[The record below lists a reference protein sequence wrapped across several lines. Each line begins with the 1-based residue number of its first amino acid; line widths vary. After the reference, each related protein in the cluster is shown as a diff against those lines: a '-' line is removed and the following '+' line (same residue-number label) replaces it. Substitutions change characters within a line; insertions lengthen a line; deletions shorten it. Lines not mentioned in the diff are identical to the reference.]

1 MRHKSLLI
9 ILLLFSGFWLQAQE
23 TPLAVISN
31 NNGAPAEL
39 KAGALRSIL
48 RGEKQRWPN
57 GTKVVIALMKT
68 NTPVGSSTLKKIYN
82 MSADE
87 LNKYWLA
94 LVFQGKASAPTF
106 FNSTSELEAFVAQT
120 PGAIGVTG
128 STGST
133 VRSVTIDG
141 KKAL

>member
-1 MRHKSLLI
+1 MHHKLLLL
-9 ILLLFSGFWLQAQE
+9 LLLFAACWVQAQE
-23 TPLAVISN
+23 TPLTIISN

-39 KAGALRSIL
+39 KTGALKSIL

-68 NTPVGSSTLKKIYN
+68 NTPVGSSTVKKIYN

-94 LVFQGKASAPTF
+94 LVFQGKATAPTF
-106 FNSTSELEAFVAQT
+106 FNSTSDLEAFVAQT
-120 PGAIGVTG
+120 PGAIGVTDNAG
-128 STGST
+128 NN
-133 VRSVTIDG
+133 VRAITIDG
-141 KKAL
+141 KKSL